1 MTKNVVTKKK
11 TNGQVAQLASFD
23 TFKSMGFESIDA
35 QDYATP
41 RLKVLMALS
50 PEVADETVA
59 GAKPGM
65 IYNNVT
71 EQLYDGEKGIL
82 VMPCGFAR
90 EYVEWNNIGTGSN
103 APVNVYSATSDILS
117 KTTRDAHNKDRL
129 ENGNYIETCAN
140 HFVYVVNEGGQ
151 SSNGMLGSPCVI
163 TLKSTG
169 YKRSKKFN
177 SLIRSVVPAE
187 WPMFSGLFRVTSTKQ
202 KNDKGTWHTFDF
214 GFERLLDQGNE
225 KDIALFTAAKTFAE
239 TVSKGEAKVSQ
250 ERAESS
256 ATDTA
261 DSRVPY

>member
-1 MTKNVVTKKK
+1 MANKNAVTKKG
-11 TNGQVAQLASFD
+11 NGQLAEVVPFESFRGMGFD
-23 TFKSMGFESIDA
+23 TIDA

-50 PEVADETVA
+50 PEVAEESVA

-71 EQLYDGEKGIL
+71 EELYNGEKGIL

-90 EYVEWNNIGTGSN
+90 EYVEWNDRGAGSN
-103 APVNVYSATSDILS
+103 APVNVYPATSDILS
-117 KTTRDAHNKDRL
+117 QTTRDAQNKDRL

-140 HFVYVVNEGGQ
+140 HFVFVVNEGGQ

-177 SLIRSVVPAE
+177 SLIRSVIPNE
-187 WPMFSGLFRVTSTKQ
+187 WPMFSGIFRVTTTKQ

-214 GFERLLDQGNE
+214 GFDRLLDQKNE
-225 KDIALFTAAKTFAE
+225 KDTALFTEARTFAE
-239 TVSKGEAKVSQ
+239 TVSKGEAKVAPEQ
-250 ERAESS
+250 GEGNATESEQ
-256 ATDTA
+256 AT
-261 DSRVPY
+261 PY

>member
-1 MTKNVVTKKK
+1 
-11 TNGQVAQLASFD
+11 
-23 TFKSMGFESIDA
+23 
-35 QDYATP
+35 
-41 RLKVLMALS
+41 
-50 PEVADETVA
+50 
-59 GAKPGM
+59 
-65 IYNNVT
+65 
-71 EQLYDGEKGIL
+71 
-82 VMPCGFAR
+82 MPCGFAR

-103 APVNVYSATSDILS
+103 APVNVYPATSDILS
-117 KTTRDAHNKDRL
+117 QTTRDAHNKDRL

-214 GFERLLDQGNE
+214 SFGRLLDQGNE

-256 ATDTA
+256 ATDTEE
-261 DSRVPY
+261 SRVPY

>member
-1 MTKNVVTKKK
+1 MANKTAVTKA
-11 TNGQVAQLASFD
+11 TTTAVAEVVP
-23 TFKSMGFESIDA
+23 FESFGGLGFDNIDA

-71 EQLYDGEKGIL
+71 EELYSGEKGIL

-103 APVNVYSATSDILS
+103 APVNVYPATSDILT
-117 KTTRDAHNKDRL
+117 KTTRDAQNKDRL

-140 HFVYVVNEGGQ
+140 HFVFVVNEGGP
-151 SSNGMLGSPCVI
+151 SANGMSGSPCVI

-177 SLIRSVVPAE
+177 SLIRSVIPNE
-187 WPMFSGLFRVTSTKQ
+187 WPMFSGLFRVTTTKQ
-202 KNDKGTWHTFDF
+202 KNDIGTWHTFDF
-214 GFERLLDQGNE
+214 GFERLLDQSNE
-225 KDIALFTAAKTFAE
+225 KDIALFGEARRFAE
-239 TVSKGEAKVSQ
+239 MVSKGEAKVSPEQ
-250 ERAESS
+250 GEGN
-256 ATDTA
+256 ATGTEQA
-261 DSRVPY
+261 TPY